1 MMRAAATALAAGVLL
16 TGCAPKA
23 RVARVAPPAKAMRP
37 VMQRQ
42 VLNAVDAGEG
52 NPRVRALREKLAAEP
67 QNVALRVELA
77 AEYGKQGY
85 TELELEHLRLAA
97 ERFPESEEAVIAL
110 SRTLVRVSRPDEAAV
125 WLRGFLAKQAKAP
138 ANVLSWAGIAE
149 DERGKWKDGEPYH
162 RQAVE
167 RAPGRD
173 ALHNNLGYNL
183 LMQGRKGDAAEEFRR
198 ALELNPAS
206 ETARNNL
213 GLALGDQ
220 PAAAITQFRQTA
232 DLAVAH
238 NNLAAYLYEKGDL
251 AGARKELELALEYR
265 KDMPQI
271 LDNLRKVAA
280 ADGEPVRMPREGKS
294 SFWKLFARGLKQTFI
309 SGEDKQ
315 ASGSAEAAR

>member
-1 MMRAAATALAAGVLL
+1 MKTAVLTAAACALLSGCANKNRAA
-16 TGCAPKA
+16 
-23 RVARVAPPAKAMRP
+23 RMNPPGRTMQP

-52 NPRVRALREKLAAEP
+52 NPRVRQLREKIAEEP
-67 QNVALRVELA
+67 QNVKVRVELA
-77 AEYGKQGY
+77 EEYRKAGY
-85 TELELEHLRLAA
+85 VELELEHLRLLV
-97 ERFPESEEAVIAL
+97 ERFPDSELAVTSL
-110 SRTLVRVSRPDEAAV
+110 SRSLIRVERASEALMHLESY
-125 WLRGFLAKQAKAP
+125 LRRQQNPA
-138 ANVLSWAGIAE
+138 ANVLSWAGIAN
-149 DERGKWKDGEPYH
+149 DALGKYNEGEPMH
-162 RQAVE
+162 RRALE

-173 ALHNNLGYNL
+173 QLHNNLGYNL
-183 LMQGRKGDAAEEFRR
+183 MMQGRKGEAAEQFRR

-220 PAAAITQFRQTA
+220 PAAAITQFRQTS

-271 LDNLRKVAA
+271 VDNLRKIAA
-280 ADGEPVRMPREGKS
+280 LDGMPIALPKEGKH
-294 SFWKLFARGLKQTFI
+294 SFWKTFARGLKHTFV
-309 SGEDKQ
+309 
-315 ASGSAEAAR
+315 ASDDNRSVGTAEAGR